1 MDRHQEDQQ
10 ELRIFPTY
18 LSEVDRNHTSCKT
31 SAYSQRFVCWSVNR
45 WINFSPQIHRNFS
58 GKKTDLQHVRMMSSY
73 GMRRND
79 SIEIA
84 LEVRPFQNARS
95 RINSRLL
102 SSFWYSFVIFD

>member
-1 MDRHQEDQQ
+1 
-10 ELRIFPTY
+10 
-18 LSEVDRNHTSCKT
+18 
-31 SAYSQRFVCWSVNR
+31 VNR

-84 LEVRPFQNARS
+84 LEVKPLQNACS

-102 SSFWYSFVIFD
+102 SSLWYSFVIFDYARLSRRVRLQRRSSAADSMAARSAVG